1 MTALYHFFSD
11 AASQRIRLALHY
23 KEAAFEEHALDYDDD
38 ETFFELGLARQVPV
52 LIMDDGHALTDS
64 IDILRHIDALFPEGP
79 PLVTGCIDEPAWQ
92 AVLDWRGN
100 AEQILER
107 LYAPVRPAY
116 RGIGD
121 NEARLQ
127 AYKAE
132 VQRRFG
138 MSLEALA
145 NDRYDGFAQLS
156 RLTQLDAL
164 ARHLAKNRYYM
175 GHISI
180 ADILLCADLH
190 PIQVLDG
197 ISLPIDLMYYLKR
210 VAETCHT
217 SLEEGLLAR

>member
-1 MTALYHFFSD
+1 MSTLYHFWSD
-11 AASQRIRLALHY
+11 PASQRIRLALHY
-23 KEAAFEEHALDYDDD
+23 KQAAFEERALDYDDD
-38 ETFFELGLARQVPV
+38 ETFFELGLARRVPV
-52 LIMDDGHALTDS
+52 LITDDGRTLTDAL
-64 IDILRHIDALFPEGP
+64 DILRHIDDYVPEGP
-79 PLVTGCIDEPAWQ
+79 PLVHGCIDEPAWR
-92 AVLDWRGN
+92 AVLDWRGK

-121 NEARLQ
+121 DEARLK

-132 VQRRFG
+132 VRQRFG

-156 RLTQLDAL
+156 KLTQLNAL

-180 ADILLCADLH
+180 ADMLLCADLH

-210 VAETCHT
+210 VAETCHA
-217 SLEEGLLAR
+217 SLEEGLLAH